1 MIRVLP
7 QNDHAHLGGRAGPE
21 CRKDVFRCG
30 VDGAAAGGFGHEIV
44 QVRKIGQ
51 GALGGKKG
59 AQYNAYTTAS
69 GLADLATG
77 ETANDVKAV
86 LKAECTGTI
95 GDEEVTATG
104 AEYVEKL
111 TLRAIEYYAAVETKF
126 AELGATLEDAATAE
140 AADSAQSLWDS
151 NSELYAANGI
161 GKASIEAYLLN
172 AQKASKIQDLLYGEN
187 GMTPVTEQ
195 DYADYITNQCYYIES
210 VQIPLVDYT
219 TYSMADDEQ
228 KAQIQVLADQCMQD
242 LNVQATGETATS
254 AIYTAASTYVPQAL
268 AIMGGTMEDAT
279 QAMYYAG
286 SQLYTPDDLA
296 AYGSDEYNNLTD
308 SLDAVPMGTW
318 TTIDLGTTLLV
329 ARRIDPLVSYTAG
342 DLATMYDLLTSM
354 KSTELQDQF
363 YAEGAAL
370 EHAMDAGAM
379 KTYSASNIKKNV

>member
-1 MIRVLP
+1 MHSIKTKL
-7 QNDHAHLGGRAGPE
+7 
-21 CRKDVFRCG
+21 F
-30 VDGAAAGGFGHEIV
+30 
-44 QVRKIGQ
+44 
-51 GALGGKKG
+51 ALGMAVSMLLGLAGCALSTPADVGTIGDVKIPAG
-59 AQYNAYTTAS
+59 VYLLAQYNAYTTAS

-308 SLDAVPMGTW
+308 SLDAVLMGTW

-370 EHAMDAGAM
+370 EHALDAGAM

>member
-1 MIRVLP
+1 MHSIKTKL
-7 QNDHAHLGGRAGPE
+7 
-21 CRKDVFRCG
+21 F
-30 VDGAAAGGFGHEIV
+30 
-44 QVRKIGQ
+44 
-51 GALGGKKG
+51 ALGMAVSMLLGLAGCALSTPADVGTIGDVKIPAG
-59 AQYNAYTTAS
+59 VYLLAQYNAYTTAS

-219 TYSMADDEQ
+219 SYSMADDEQ

-308 SLDAVPMGTW
+308 SLDAVPMGIW

-370 EHAMDAGAM
+370 EHALDAGAM

>member
-1 MIRVLP
+1 MHSIKTKL
-7 QNDHAHLGGRAGPE
+7 
-21 CRKDVFRCG
+21 F
-30 VDGAAAGGFGHEIV
+30 
-44 QVRKIGQ
+44 
-51 GALGGKKG
+51 ALGMAVSMLLGLAGCALSTPADVGTIGDVKIPAG
-59 AQYNAYTTAS
+59 VYLLAQYNAYTTAS

-77 ETANDVKAV
+77 ETAKDVKAV

-219 TYSMADDEQ
+219 SYSMADDEQ

-370 EHAMDAGAM
+370 EHALDAGAM

>member
-1 MIRVLP
+1 MHSIKTKL
-7 QNDHAHLGGRAGPE
+7 
-21 CRKDVFRCG
+21 F
-30 VDGAAAGGFGHEIV
+30 
-44 QVRKIGQ
+44 
-51 GALGGKKG
+51 ALGMAVSMLLGLAGCALSTPADVGTIGDVKIPAG
-59 AQYNAYTTAS
+59 VYLLAQYNAYTTAS

-370 EHAMDAGAM
+370 EHALDAGAI

>member
-1 MIRVLP
+1 MHSIKTKL
-7 QNDHAHLGGRAGPE
+7 
-21 CRKDVFRCG
+21 F
-30 VDGAAAGGFGHEIV
+30 
-44 QVRKIGQ
+44 
-51 GALGGKKG
+51 ALGMAVSMLLGLAGCALSTPADVGTIGDVKIPAG
-59 AQYNAYTTAS
+59 VYLLAQYNAYTTAS

-95 GDEEVTATG
+95 GDEEVTTTG

-161 GKASIEAYLLN
+161 GKGSIEAYLLN

-370 EHAMDAGAM
+370 EHALDAGAM

>member
-1 MIRVLP
+1 MHSIKTKL
-7 QNDHAHLGGRAGPE
+7 
-21 CRKDVFRCG
+21 F
-30 VDGAAAGGFGHEIV
+30 
-44 QVRKIGQ
+44 
-51 GALGGKKG
+51 ALGMAVSMLLGLAGCALSTPADVGTIGDVKIPAG
-59 AQYNAYTTAS
+59 VYLLAQYNAYTTAS

-111 TLRAIEYYAAVETKF
+111 TLRGIEYYAAVETKF

-370 EHAMDAGAM
+370 EHALDAGAM

>member
-1 MIRVLP
+1 MHSIKTKL
-7 QNDHAHLGGRAGPE
+7 
-21 CRKDVFRCG
+21 F
-30 VDGAAAGGFGHEIV
+30 
-44 QVRKIGQ
+44 
-51 GALGGKKG
+51 ALGMAVSMLLGLAGCALSTPADVGTIGDVKIPAG
-59 AQYNAYTTAS
+59 VYLLAQYNAYTTAS

-161 GKASIEAYLLN
+161 GKGSIEAYLLN

-254 AIYTAASTYVPQAL
+254 AIYTEASTYVPQAL

-308 SLDAVPMGTW
+308 SLDAVPMGIW

-370 EHAMDAGAM
+370 EHALDAGAM